1 MQLEIDNQLEIAT
14 ENTIKKKKKEK
25 WKIMDNEEPLRE
37 KQDIIRW

>member
-14 ENTIKKKKKEK
+14 ENKIKKKEK

>member
-14 ENTIKKKKKEK
+14 ENTIKKKKEK